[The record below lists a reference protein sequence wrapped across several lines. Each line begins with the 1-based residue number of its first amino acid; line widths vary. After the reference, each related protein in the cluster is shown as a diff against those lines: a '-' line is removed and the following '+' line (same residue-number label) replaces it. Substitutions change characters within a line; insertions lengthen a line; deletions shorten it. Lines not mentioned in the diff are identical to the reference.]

1 MDLNDLILQIE
12 ALADSEK
19 LALVDII
26 LSKLDKPDPEI
37 DSVWVNETRN
47 RWKAYKAGTIG
58 TVSYE
63 RVMEKHRTA

>member
-1 MDLNDLILQIE
+1 MDLNDLVKQIE

-37 DSVWVNETRN
+37 DSVWANETRN
-47 RWKAYKAGTIG
+47 RWKAYKAGNIG
-58 TVSYE
+58 AVAYE
-63 RVMEKHRTA
+63 QVMDKHRTA

>member
-1 MDLNDLILQIE
+1 MNLNDLVSQIE

-37 DSVWVNETRN
+37 DSVWANETRN
-47 RWKAYKAGTIG
+47 RWMAYKAGSIG
-58 TVSYE
+58 TVAYE
-63 RVMEKHRTA
+63 QVMEKHRTA